1 MVLSM
6 SHGQLCDV
14 ATHCTCMSCMSNCS
28 ELAYLASL
36 SNTYCGTL
44 ANSLTLFT
52 SEERQQIGK
61 TEVEMELQVTSC
73 DCFTDR

>member
-1 MVLSM
+1 MLST

-28 ELAYLASL
+28 KLAYLASL
-36 SNTYCGTL
+36 SNTYHGTL

-52 SEERQQIGK
+52 SEERQQKGK